1 MKVTHLIFMILT
13 SLILSACASYEAPRP
28 NAHTVTN
35 SPATMSYL
43 EQGKRYFDQGYF
55 KSAMHTLL
63 PLACDGD
70 PEAQYAVGYMYYYG
84 YGVAQDTDVGYFWIC
99 RSANQHFL
107 PAIKALELIE
117 RDKDAE
123 FKLRDKL
130 RD

>member
-63 PLACDGD
+63 PLAIMVMASRKILMLVISGF
-70 PEAQYAVGYMYYYG
+70 AA
-84 YGVAQDTDVGYFWIC
+84 
-99 RSANQHFL
+99 L
-107 PAIKALELIE
+107 PISI
-117 RDKDAE
+117 
-123 FKLRDKL
+123 FYLRLKH
-130 RD
+130 